1 MIRNLDRSLRLAVL
15 TNDRNIEIEAVRSMI
30 AAEVSA
36 VLGAL
41 KRVDLLK
48 VQDENM
54 PVIIDAVTAHSWKT
68 LGIATAA

>member
-1 MIRNLDRSLRLAVL
+1 MIRNLDRSLRLAAL
-15 TNDRNIEIEAVRSMI
+15 TNDRNIEIEAVRTMI

-54 PVIIDAVTAHSWKT
+54 PVIIDAVTAYSWKT